1 MLTEQIPFITAEI
14 ITNDVSYFVN
24 DTLIEKIWCDLD
36 KQITRKQIRQA
47 ALEVAADF
55 RSATITTF
63 IPIFI
68 HRRTVEKLRN

>member
-14 ITNDVSYFVN
+14 ITNDVSYLVN

-36 KQITRKQIRQA
+36 KQITRKQIRQV

-68 HRRTVEKLRN
+68 YRRTVEKLRN